1 MHLTNGG
8 RFYDRSAFSR
18 NGSSGIHGK
27 FTVDELLRNG
37 KKVRAFVHKEDA
49 RSEALV
55 KQGAEIHVGDL
66 YNFESARAALEGV
79 TAAYFTMSV
88 STDLIPAAAFFAQAS
103 KEAGLKALVNMSQIS
118 ARREA
123 KSHTAFNHWIAE
135 RIFDW
140 AGTPVIHLRPT
151 FFAQW
156 ILYPFI
162 REQIISGSVEWG
174 WSMGK
179 HAPIAAEDQARL
191 IAAVLQN
198 PGPHLGKTYPLYGP
212 KEYTAAELFVEISRV
227 LGREVKYTALT
238 NGAFKKKLSGLPQ
251 VFAQHVEEVTKDHTN
266 GIFAGTDSVIE
277 KVTGTPP
284 MGVEEFVKRNRAS
297 FDRVAGE

>member
-1 MHLTNGG
+1 MTDQFFLVTGAAGYTGG
-8 RFYDRSAFSR
+8 
-18 NGSSGIHGK
+18 
-27 FTVDELLRNG
+27 FTVGELLRHG
-37 KKVRAFVHKEDA
+37 KQVRALVHKRDA
-49 RSEALV
+49 RSEALA
-55 KQGAEIHVGDL
+55 KQGAELYVGDL
-66 YNFESARAALEGV
+66 HNFESTREALEGV

-88 STDLIPAAAFFAQAS
+88 DSDLIPAAAIFAQAS
-103 KEAGLKALVNMSQIS
+103 KEAGLKAIVNMSQIS
-118 ARREA
+118 ARRDA

-162 REQIISGSVEWG
+162 REQIRTGSVQWG
-174 WSMGK
+174 WSTGK

-191 IAAVLQN
+191 IAAVLQS

-212 KEYTAAELFVEISRV
+212 KEYTAAELFAEVSRV
-227 LGREVKYTALT
+227 LTREIKYIALPHS
-238 NGAFKKKLSGLPQ
+238 AFKQKLSRLAPG
-251 VFAQHVEEVTKDHTN
+251 FAQHVEEVTKDHTG

-284 MGVEEFVKRNRAS
+284 MGVEEFVTRNRHS
-297 FDRVAGE
+297 FDLVTGE